1 MCSSYWEALRELGA
15 SLAVGSDWSTTV
27 NTALLH
33 KDLPDTPI
41 DDGPPFACAQKIPG
55 KVFKDGHDPYPVH
68 HEINGISHHRVYWAR
83 GKVPQNDF
91 LEHKRWHQPEAA
103 KQGER
108 PVTDT
113 DMESE
118 VITEAPHSRTP
129 GIQRKA
135 ELSSEPNNQCESE
148 TRGCVGCVGGK
159 EGIGRGWLKKKKNP
173 KNSSSWLTDKWKLK

>member
-1 MCSSYWEALRELGA
+1 
-15 SLAVGSDWSTTV
+15 
-27 NTALLH
+27 
-33 KDLPDTPI
+33 
-41 DDGPPFACAQKIPG
+41 
-55 KVFKDGHDPYPVH
+55 
-68 HEINGISHHRVYWAR
+68 
-83 GKVPQNDF
+83 
-91 LEHKRWHQPEAA
+91 
-103 KQGER
+103 
-108 PVTDT
+108 VTDT